1 MQTKTLSETI
11 AEFKEENKYFFS
23 DQNPFPDCANR
34 WKEHSEKA
42 VSIINKL
49 EAKNETLQE
58 LNAIS
63 YDANARLKKE
73 NEALTQPK
81 SDLPEVG
88 SRWRDKKDHN
98 YQLTVQEGICFTD
111 NTSNLGYN
119 LRVEDFLN
127 DYEPIPTQ
135 SNNKE

>member
-1 MQTKTLSETI
+1 MQ
-11 AEFKEENKYFFS
+11 NKPSSKIIQIQNTGTCQDQFIGIVLCEDQSIWERYFY
-23 DQNPFPDCANR
+23 QNTS
-34 WKEHSEKA
+34 K
-42 VSIINKL
+42 IIWHCIL
-49 EAKNETLQE
+49 EAP
-58 LNAIS
+58 
-63 YDANARLKKE
+63 
-73 NEALTQPK
+73 TQLK

-111 NTSNLGYN
+111 NTNNLGYN

-135 SNNKE
+135 SDNKE

>member
-1 MQTKTLSETI
+1 MKPTSKAISVSTGEQNDYFTTTI
-11 AEFKEENKYFFS
+11 VCEDGSVWEHIKDGGDSFW
-23 DQNPFPDCANR
+23 DC
-34 WKEHSEKA
+34 
-42 VSIINKL
+42 IL
-49 EAKNETLQE
+49 EAP
-58 LNAIS
+58 
-63 YDANARLKKE
+63 
-73 NEALTQPK
+73 TQPK

-135 SNNKE
+135 SDNKE